1 MPAEVVE
8 GAGGL
13 LLFSSDWMPYKQK
26 SHTIPDTRIAHCV
39 HIDDKI
45 CELQH
50 PFSVVGLHHSRDVLQ
65 EREEHDHLQL
75 PGVWAACKDNF

>member
-1 MPAEVVE
+1 MPVEFVE

-26 SHTIPDTRIAHCV
+26 SRTMPDTQITCCV
-39 HIDDKI
+39 HRDDKI
-45 CELQH
+45 HELQH

-65 EREEHDHLQL
+65 EREAHDHLQL
-75 PGVWAACKDNF
+75 SGVQAECKDNF

>member
-1 MPAEVVE
+1 MPVEFVE

-26 SHTIPDTRIAHCV
+26 SHTMPDTQITRRV
-39 HIDDKI
+39 HRDDKI
-45 CELQH
+45 HELQH

-65 EREEHDHLQL
+65 EREAHDHLQL
-75 PGVWAACKDNF
+75 SGVQAECKDNF

>member
-50 PFSVVGLHHSRDVLQ
+50 PFSVVGLHHSGDVLQ